1 MGDLSRTRQ
10 YVLLGLSGLAH
21 VAAFGVL
28 ALQHP
33 ELRQASAPPVM
44 DVQIVPYYIPPRA
57 APALGRQPPL
67 ADRPIRPR
75 RTLRPDETTPV
86 APLVTPNALARPEGP
101 WAVSPPVPGAPAPP
115 PADLRQALRRGAVGC
130 GNLALL
136 SREEREACQEKLG
149 AGAKDAPFIAAPIA
163 ADKKGEFDKAAAR
176 NRAKWRQREGAM
188 SAPVP
193 SGPSSPSQAPNP
205 FPEVWTPRQ

>member
-1 MGDLSRTRQ
+1 MGARSRTRL
-10 YVLLGLSGLAH
+10 YVLLGVSGLAH
-21 VAAFGVL
+21 VAALGFL

-33 ELRQASAPPVM
+33 QLRQASAPPVM
-44 DVQIVPYYIPPRA
+44 DVEIVPYYIPPRA
-57 APALGRQPPL
+57 ERALGRQPPL

-75 RTLRPDETTPV
+75 RTLRPDETTSV
-86 APLVTPNALARPEGP
+86 APLVTPNTPARPEGP
-101 WAVSPPVPGAPAPP
+101 WAVSPPVAGAPAPP
-115 PADLRQALRRGAVGC
+115 SADLRQALRRGTVGC
-130 GNLALL
+130 GNLTLL

-149 AGAKDAPFIAAPIA
+149 AGAKDAPFIAPPIG
-163 ADKKGEFDKAAAR
+163 ADKRREFDKAAAR
-176 NRAKWRQREGAM
+176 NRAKWRAREGPM